1 MSSSDGRPLANG
13 SAGAAVA
20 AGVLSLVTMP
30 LAIVATRWSAAYE
43 LLDAA
48 YLIPVAATLGAVGVA
63 LARRARARI
72 QRTLGR
78 AGGARAARWGRAL
91 GIAGFL
97 VAVTA
102 ALAVGVYGLL
112 ELVASK

>member
-1 MSSSDGRPLANG
+1 MSSSEPHPVSNG
-13 SAGAAVA
+13 SAGAAVL
-20 AGVLSLVTMP
+20 AGALSLATMP
-30 LAIVATRWSAAYE
+30 AAIVATRWSKTYA

-48 YLIPVAATLGAVGVA
+48 YLVPVAALLGVLAVV
-63 LARRARARI
+63 LAGRAQTRV

-78 AGGARAARWGRAL
+78 ARGTAAARWGRRL
-91 GIAGFL
+91 GVAGIL
-97 VAVTA
+97 LAVTA